1 MGMSRA
7 VTLAAIGAVTAAW
20 AGGAALIGGAEA
32 GSAALVA
39 AVIVVVFFG
48 STKVVLGPVA
58 RHLPGAS
65 LSAALLF
72 YGTKV
77 LALGVVVA
85 VLLDPQGPGRHLD
98 DRWFTATLIGGS
110 LLAVTWLIV
119 VDLRSRHAIYDLDDR
134 GHTDA

>member
-1 MGMSRA
+1 MSRA
-7 VTLAAIGAVTAAW
+7 ATPLAIGAVTAAW
-20 AGGAALIGGAEA
+20 AGGAALIGGSGA
-32 GSAALVA
+32 GWAALIA
-39 AVIVVVFFG
+39 SVIVVVFFG
-48 STKVVLGPVA
+48 STKVVLGPIA
-58 RHLPGAS
+58 RYLPGAS

-77 LALGVVVA
+77 LALGVVVM

-119 VDLRSRHAIYDLDDR
+119 ADLRSRHAIYDLDDR
-134 GHTDA
+134 GHTGA

>member
-1 MGMSRA
+1 MVLTGKSGLVIIGVVVA
-7 VTLAAIGAVTAAW
+7 AWTAAAALLGGSPAALAAFA
-20 AGGAALIGGAEA
+20 
-32 GSAALVA
+32 A

-65 LSAALLF
+65 LPAALLF

-77 LALGVVVA
+77 LALGAVVV
-85 VLLDPQGPGRHLD
+85 VLLDPAGPGRHLD

-110 LLAVTWLIV
+110 LLAVMWLVV

-134 GHTDA
+134 GHTGA